1 MTSYLDV
8 PLHVVTCY
16 TWYMLHM
23 LQVTLCTGA
32 AGVSALP
39 HRGLRLEA
47 GHGDGVGHH
56 GPGGAA
62 VQHAAEGGAR
72 INHVSAKNV

>member
-1 MTSYLDV
+1 MLFI
-8 PLHVVTCY
+8 LHVTCY
-16 TWYMLHM
+16 TCYKLHM
-23 LQVTLCTGA
+23 LHYTLCTGA

-62 VQHAAEGGAR
+62 VQHAAEGSIYNTLYYIGYG
-72 INHVSAKNV
+72 ISDV